1 MAYWLLKSE
10 PDAFSWQQLVKDKK
24 TSWTGVRNYTARN
37 NLNAMKKG
45 DQGFFYHSNEG
56 LEIVGVV
63 EVIRAAYPDATDKTG
78 KFVTVDVKPVEPLK
92 NPVSLKTIK
101 ADKILKNMVLVRQG
115 RLSVSPVTA
124 EEWKKILVLGRSG

>member
-10 PDAFSWQQLVKDKK
+10 PDAFSWAQLVKDKK

-37 NLNAMKKG
+37 NLKAMKKG

-56 LEIVGVV
+56 LEIVGVA
-63 EVIRAAYPDATDKTG
+63 EVTRTFYPDPTDKTG
-78 KFVTVDVKPVEPLK
+78 KFVTVDVKPVKPLK

-101 ADKILKNMVLVRQG
+101 ADKILKDMVFAKQG

-124 EEWKKILVLGRSG
+124 EEWKRILDISNKA